1 MSASCDKPGKT
12 HSGRTGRTGK
22 LREENN
28 PMLNHR
34 GSGNT
39 RAGRITPRSRRSVAG
54 LCTIA
59 LIAFGASLSASAA
72 SAHVVADG
80 AGNATGTNTTST
92 ASSGTVHYVH
102 THGRT
107 VRVETHGRFGVAVP
121 HSARGHARPLDSGG
135 LIYNGGPV
143 EHNPTVYLVFWGS
156 QWDSDGNGVQQYLQG
171 FFGGLG
177 GSGDDWSTIMTQYTD
192 SSGAGPS
199 FNGSVLGGTWVD
211 DSSAAPDSASQS
223 DIAAEAEVG
232 AQHFGVSGPD
242 ADVFVVSP
250 SGTSPDGFPNSGFC
264 AWHDW
269 NGTTAYTNMPYVLDA
284 GSGCGADSVQNQL
297 DGFSIVGGH
306 EYAEA
311 VTDPE
316 PASGWVASD
325 GEENGDLCAWQGLT
339 ALNLS
344 TGSYA
349 IQPTWSNNAGGCAT
363 SG

>member
-1 MSASCDKPGKT
+1 
-12 HSGRTGRTGK
+12 
-22 LREENN
+22 
-28 PMLNHR
+28 MLNDN
-34 GSGNT
+34 GAGNT
-39 RAGRITPRSRRSVAG
+39 RAGRNTPRSRRTVAG

-59 LIAFGASLSASAA
+59 LVAFGASLGAGTASARVA
-72 SAHVVADG
+72 PDAANNTSANNTSA
-80 AGNATGTNTTST
+80 NTTT
-92 ASSGTVHYVH
+92 AAAKTAAGGTVHYVR
-102 THGRT
+102 THGHT
-107 VRVETHGRFGVAVP
+107 VRVETHGRFGEVVQHA
-121 HSARGHARPLDSGG
+121 ARGHVRPLDSSG

-177 GSGDDWSTIMTQYTD
+177 GSGDNWSAITTQYPD
-192 SSGAGPS
+192 NSGAPS

-211 DSSAAPDSASQS
+211 DSAAAPANAQQS
-223 DIAAEAEVG
+223 DIAAEAQVG

-284 GSGCGADSVQNQL
+284 GSGCGANSVQNQL

-316 PASGWVASD
+316 PSSGWVDSS
-325 GEENGDLCAWQGLT
+325 GEEIGDLCAWQGLT
-339 ALNLS
+339 TLGLA

-349 IQPTWSNNAGGCAT
+349 IQPLWSNNAGGCVA

>member
-1 MSASCDKPGKT
+1 MF
-12 HSGRTGRTGK
+12 
-22 LREENN
+22 ENG
-28 PMLNHR
+28 
-34 GSGNT
+34 GSGDPRT
-39 RAGRITPRSRRSVAG
+39 ARRAARSRRIMAAA
-54 LCTIA
+54 CTIA
-59 LIAFGASLSASAA
+59 LVGFGAAYAGTAAATAAATPSAQS
-72 SAHVVADG
+72 SDG
-80 AGNATGTNTTST
+80 
-92 ASSGTVHYVH
+92 GTVHYVYS
-102 THGRT
+102 HGHL
-107 VRVETHGRFGVAVP
+107 VKVETHGRFGVVAQ
-121 HSARGHARPLDSGG
+121 SGSRAKAAHARPQQSGG

-143 EHNPTVYLVFWGS
+143 EHSPTVYLVFWGN
-156 QWDSDGNGVQQYLQG
+156 QWDSDGNGVQQYMQG

-177 GSGDDWSTIMTQYTD
+177 QSGDSWSTITTQYPD
-192 SSGAGPS
+192 NSGAPS

-211 DSSAAPDSASQS
+211 DSGAAPANAQQS
-223 DIAAEAEVG
+223 DIAAEAQAG

-284 GSGCGADSVQNQL
+284 GSGCGANSVQNQL

-316 PASGWVASD
+316 PASGWVDAS
-325 GEENGDLCAWQGLT
+325 GEEIGDLCAWQGLT
-339 ALNLS
+339 AINLA

-349 IQPTWSNNAGGCAT
+349 IQPLWSNNAGGCVT

>member
-1 MSASCDKPGKT
+1 MSVFTGPGDPRAPRRAS
-12 HSGRTGRTGK
+12 
-22 LREENN
+22 
-28 PMLNHR
+28 
-34 GSGNT
+34 
-39 RAGRITPRSRRSVAG
+39 RSRRTAAA
-54 LCTIA
+54 LCTVA
-59 LIAFGASLSASAA
+59 LFGFGTALTGTAA
-72 SAHVVADG
+72 SATAAPAPSAQTATDG
-80 AGNATGTNTTST
+80 S
-92 ASSGTVHYVH
+92 VHFVH

-107 VRVETHGRFGVAVP
+107 VRVETHGRFGVVP
-121 HSARGHARPLDSGG
+121 KAGAARSHARPLDSGG

-156 QWDSDGNGVQQYLQG
+156 QWDSDGNGVEQYLQG
-171 FFGGLG
+171 YFSGVG
-177 GSGDDWSTIMTQYTD
+177 GSGDNWSTIMTQYPD
-192 SSGAGPS
+192 NVGAPS

-211 DSSAAPDSASQS
+211 DGSPAPGNAAQS
-223 DIAAEAEVG
+223 DIAAEAQVG

-284 GSGCGADSVQNQL
+284 GTGCGADSVQNQL

-316 PASGWVASD
+316 PASGYVDAS
-325 GEENGDLCAWQGLT
+325 GEEIGDLCAWQNLST
-339 ALNLS
+339 LNLS

-349 IQPTWSNNAGGCAT
+349 IQPLWSNNAGGCVS

>member
-1 MSASCDKPGKT
+1 
-12 HSGRTGRTGK
+12 
-22 LREENN
+22 
-28 PMLNHR
+28 MLNDN
-34 GSGNT
+34 GAGNT
-39 RAGRITPRSRRSVAG
+39 RAGRNTPRSRRTVAG

-59 LIAFGASLSASAA
+59 LVAFGASLGAGTASARVA
-72 SAHVVADG
+72 PDAANNTSANNTSA
-80 AGNATGTNTTST
+80 NTTTTT
-92 ASSGTVHYVH
+92 AKTTAGGTVHYVR
-102 THGRT
+102 THGHT
-107 VRVETHGRFGVAVP
+107 VRVETHGRFGEVVQHA
-121 HSARGHARPLDSGG
+121 ARGHVRPLDSSG

-177 GSGDDWSTIMTQYTD
+177 GSGDNWSTITTQYPD
-192 SSGAGPS
+192 NSGAPS

-211 DSSAAPDSASQS
+211 DSAAAPANAQQS
-223 DIAAEAEVG
+223 DIAAEAQVG

-284 GSGCGADSVQNQL
+284 GSGCGANSVQNQL

-316 PASGWVASD
+316 PSSGWVDSS
-325 GEENGDLCAWQGLT
+325 GEEIGDLCAWQGLT
-339 ALNLS
+339 TLGLA

-349 IQPTWSNNAGGCAT
+349 IQPLWSNNAGGCVA

>member
-1 MSASCDKPGKT
+1 
-12 HSGRTGRTGK
+12 
-22 LREENN
+22 
-28 PMLNHR
+28 MLNDN
-34 GSGNT
+34 GAGNT
-39 RAGRITPRSRRSVAG
+39 RAGRNTPRSRRTVAG

-59 LIAFGASLSASAA
+59 LVAFGASLGAGTASARVA
-72 SAHVVADG
+72 PDAANNTSANNTSA
-80 AGNATGTNTTST
+80 NTTTT
-92 ASSGTVHYVH
+92 AAAKTAAGGTVHYVR
-102 THGRT
+102 THGHT
-107 VRVETHGRFGVAVP
+107 VRVETHGRFGEVVQHA
-121 HSARGHARPLDSGG
+121 ARGHVRPLDSSG

-177 GSGDDWSTIMTQYTD
+177 GSGDNWSTITTQYPD
-192 SSGAGPS
+192 NSGAPS

-211 DSSAAPDSASQS
+211 DSAAAPANAQQS
-223 DIAAEAEVG
+223 DIAAEAQVG

-284 GSGCGADSVQNQL
+284 GSGCGANSVQNQL

-316 PASGWVASD
+316 PSSGWVDSS
-325 GEENGDLCAWQGLT
+325 GEEIGDLCAWQGLT
-339 ALNLS
+339 TLGLA

-349 IQPTWSNNAGGCAT
+349 IQPLWSNNAGGCVA